1 MDFDHYKILHS
12 YEDIG
17 QYLMMDEISGELC
30 LKKYPEHHED
40 AVYEYLKEHKNPHIP
55 TVIDYGTDEKGF
67 YVIEEYIKGK
77 TLDRYME
84 DVDEDPEERERII
97 YEILDAVEFL
107 HLAPSPIIH
116 RDLKS
121 DNILIDK
128 NGKVYVIDY
137 DAAKVFKS
145 GETKDTELIGTIGIA
160 APEQYGFS
168 QSDQRTDIYALGLL
182 IKDMFPENKK
192 YQRVADKAMKMDPEQ
207 RYSGIG
213 ELRRAMKSG
222 REVGVY
228 IRRWALSISVTLAA
242 LILIFILQS
251 LHINNEQKKA
261 DLTIDE
267 GETVIEAT
275 TGEMTGTTNVFEND
289 ESGVFDMTLDTTG
302 TLRESAELPMT
313 TGSVTEPT
321 GLEHDNLSVSDSSET
336 TPISGNDAYET
347 QTIPSESRIVNAY
360 EEQTDVTTIETAG
373 QTETPTR
380 VPATTTPRP
389 VTVTPT
395 QAPATVT
402 RVPTTSPS
410 NVVTATATPEPVT
423 VTPTVSN
430 EYVYI
435 VPTLAPHYTPT
446 LSPTP
451 TPYAG
456 GPTAQSGTLSAGF
469 WDESA
474 GDLTI
479 ISGDGNPIYSATV
492 NFPDGYTININ
503 QNSCD
508 YRYTLSINSPNS
520 FTLTYNYIDYPVEYV
535 RVYNYSWTPAKQPDT
550 ITVTFSGE

>member
-1 MDFDHYKILHS
+1 
-12 YEDIG
+12 
-17 QYLMMDEISGELC
+17 MMDEISGELC
-30 LKKYPEHHED
+30 LKKYLEHHED
-40 AVYEYLKEHKNPHIP
+40 AVYEYIREHRSAHIP
-55 TVIDYGTDEKGF
+55 AVFDYGVDDRGF

-128 NGKVYVIDY
+128 NGKVYLIDY

-182 IKDMFPENKK
+182 IKDMFPKNAKF
-192 YQRVADKAMKMDPEQ
+192 QRVADKAMKMDPEQ
-207 RYSGIG
+207 RYSSIG

-222 REVGVY
+222 RRASVY
-228 IRRWALSISVTLAA
+228 IRRWAPLISVTLAA

-251 LHINNEQKKA
+251 RHVNNEQKKA
-261 DLTIDE
+261 DLIIDE
-267 GETVIEAT
+267 GETVIEVT
-275 TGEMTGTTNVFEND
+275 TGEMMGTTNVFEND

-313 TGSVTEPT
+313 TGSVTELT
-321 GLEHDNLSVSDSSET
+321 GLERDNLSVSDSSET
-336 TPISGNDAYET
+336 SPISRNDAYET

-360 EEQTDVTTIETAG
+360 EEQTDATTIETAG

-389 VTVTPT
+389 ATATPT
-395 QAPATVT
+395 RVPAAATPRPATATPT

-410 NVVTATATPEPVT
+410 NVVTATATPKPVT

-435 VPTLAPHYTPT
+435 VPTEAPHYTPT

-456 GPTAQSGTLSAGF
+456 GPTAQSGTLTAGF

-474 GDLTI
+474 GNLTI

-492 NFPDGYTININ
+492 NFPEGYTININ
-503 QNSCD
+503 QNECD
-508 YRYTLSINSPNS
+508 YRYTLSIKSPNS
-520 FTLTYNYIDYPVEYV
+520 FTLTYNYIDYPVEYLC
-535 RVYNYSWTPAKQPDT
+535 VYYYSWTPAKQPDT